1 MHMPTALTAAERDAK
16 IADALLNIENARRLF
31 AEVSGDFSANAY
43 RIGWD
48 ENGDADRAQWQALAN
63 LQIRLWVA
71 MRALYLGGF
80 EEVMTG
86 LTGFDT
92 VTPGTAAS

>member
-1 MHMPTALTAAERDAK
+1 MPTAALTAAERDAK
-16 IADALLNIENARRLF
+16 IADALLNIEKARIAF
-31 AEVSGDFSANAY
+31 AEVSADFSANAY

-63 LQIRLWVA
+63 MQIRLWIA
-71 MRALYLGGF
+71 CRALYLGGF
-80 EEVMTG
+80 EEVAAAMRD
-86 LTGFDT
+86 FDA

>member
-1 MHMPTALTAAERDAK
+1 MPTAALTAAERDAK
-16 IADALLNIENARRLF
+16 IADALLNIEKARRLF

-43 RIGWD
+43 RIPWSEDG
-48 ENGDADRAQWQALAN
+48 EADRLQWQALAN
-63 LQIRLWVA
+63 LQTRLWIA
-71 MRALYLGGF
+71 MRAFYLGGY
-80 EEVMTG
+80 EEVLAG